1 MAEKIAIEIYRKKDA
16 EDFTAALA
24 DPESRMKLG
33 SGAAMT
39 AAVASAD
46 LERAAA
52 ILAKE
57 DVENQR
63 LAYVLRNAGI
73 LRDYMVRLIDE
84 DVKAHGPLRR
94 AMKEQEPRAIEAAR
108 QTAIAICSEVAAM
121 MGKALEF
128 IEELAGT
135 KNAEAACYLAG
146 AMDSAMGAVRSAMRY
161 KEYFASLSS
170 DETYR
175 YIISRENEL
184 TLSSYEELCRNISA
198 KMSHETN

>member
-16 EDFTAALA
+16 EGFTAALA

-57 DVENQR
+57 DAENQR

-73 LRDYMVRLIDE
+73 
-84 DVKAHGPLRR
+84 
-94 AMKEQEPRAIEAAR
+94 
-108 QTAIAICSEVAAM
+108 TWC
-121 MGKALEF
+121 
-128 IEELAGT
+128 
-135 KNAEAACYLAG
+135 
-146 AMDSAMGAVRSAMRY
+146 
-161 KEYFASLSS
+161 ASL
-170 DETYR
+170 TR
-175 YIISRENEL
+175 
-184 TLSSYEELCRNISA
+184 
-198 KMSHETN
+198 M